1 MEKIPFYRDT
11 RYISILLQVIFLV
24 LVVGALVWLGL
35 NMLRSLERQNLSF
48 SFSFLTGSAGF
59 QISEGPTFDPAES
72 YLKAF
77 WVGIVNTLRVGLTG
91 IVLATV
97 LGFMIGISRL
107 SSNWLVN
114 RLAFFYVEFFRN
126 TPLLV
131 QIFFFYIAVV
141 LQLPAAKQGYNIDG
155 WFYLSNAGMTI
166 PGLIPTPNSWTYVLL
181 LLASVVGSV
190 LFARAIK
197 KNLIGFLVPLV
208 VAILGW
214 FILKPFGIDH
224 PELGNFRV
232 TGGSTLSAEFTALLV
247 ALVLYTS
254 AFTGEI
260 VRGAIQAIDKGQWEA
275 SRSLGLNYGQTLQLI
290 IIPQA
295 LRILV
300 PPMGNQYLNLIKN
313 SSLAV
318 AIAYPDVFNVA
329 STAGNQSGNNL
340 QAMTIILL
348 VYLTIS
354 LTISFLINL
363 YNRSFN
369 IRGAR

>member
-1 MEKIPFYRDT
+1 MEKVPFYRDT
-11 RYISILLQVIFLV
+11 RYISILLQIVFLL

-35 NMLRSLERQNLSF
+35 NMVRSLDKQNLSY
-48 SFSFLTGSAGF
+48 SFEFLKQSAGF
-59 QISEGPTFDPAES
+59 QISEGPAFDPAES

-77 WVGIVNTLRVGLTG
+77 GVGVVNTLRVGLTG
-91 IVLATV
+91 VVLATV
-97 LGFMIGISRL
+97 LGFVIGISRL

-155 WFYLSNAGMTI
+155 LFYLSNAGMTI
-166 PGLIPTPNSWTYVLL
+166 PSPVTTGTTWGYVALVVVGVAASGFAARAAKNNLLGVILGILIP
-181 LLASVVGSV
+181 VVGW
-190 LFARAIK
+190 
-197 KNLIGFLVPLV
+197 LV
-208 VAILGW
+208 
-214 FILKPFGIDH
+214 LKPFTFDY
-224 PELGNFRV
+224 PSLGAFRV

-260 VRGAIQAIDKGQWEA
+260 VRGAIQSIDKGQWEA
-275 SRSLGLNYGQTLQLI
+275 ARSLGLNYGQTLQLI
-290 IIPQA
+290 IVPQA
-295 LRILV
+295 LRVLV

-318 AIAYPDVFNVA
+318 AIAYPDIFNVA
-329 STAGNQSGNNL
+329 NTAGNQSGNNL

-354 LTISFLINL
+354 LLISLLINL
-363 YNRSFN
+363 YNRRFN
-369 IRGAR
+369 IKGAR